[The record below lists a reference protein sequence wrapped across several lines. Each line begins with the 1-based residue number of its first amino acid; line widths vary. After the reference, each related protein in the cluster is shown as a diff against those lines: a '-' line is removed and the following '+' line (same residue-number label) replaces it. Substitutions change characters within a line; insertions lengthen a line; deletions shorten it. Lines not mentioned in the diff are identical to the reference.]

1 MDCPK
6 CSRSL
11 RPRMLGTVEVDDC
24 PSCRGTWFD
33 GDELRKAKDEVEPD
47 AVWLD
52 FALWRDRDQFKLS
65 AKRARCPRCQTA
77 LGAISY
83 GMTGVEVD
91 YCTGCHGVWLDS
103 AEFKGITEALNG
115 EISTKSVPE
124 YIRAS
129 LAEALEI
136 FSGPEG
142 FASEWRDFLTVV
154 RLLQYRIFSEH
165 PELLELLMTIQRA
178 LPR

>member
-1 MDCPK
+1 
-6 CSRSL
+6 
-11 RPRMLGTVEVDDC
+11 
-24 PSCRGTWFD
+24 
-33 GDELRKAKDEVEPD
+33 
-47 AVWLD
+47 
-52 FALWRDRDQFKLS
+52 
-65 AKRARCPRCQTA
+65 
-77 LGAISY
+77 
-83 GMTGVEVD
+83 MTGVEVD

-129 LAEALEI
+129 LAEAVEI

-154 RLLQYRIFSEH
+154 GSAASIPDF
-165 PELLELLMTIQRA
+165 QRA
-178 LPR
+178 PGAPRTPHENPERLAEVTRLGTPPVSGASMELSWPPGHHHIRARSRRV